1 MKRVIFN
8 STTVMQDGTVMI
20 QLRKQFSDDGI
31 TWENL
36 DYHRITVA
44 PAGDLDSVIPA
55 NNAALK
61 SMGFKDGLDPADI
74 ARCKAHIALAVSTEI
89 PLSDSAAVARVETE
103 SQRQAEIEACRKA
116 VDDANALVAEKELLL
131 QAEIAAHADTKAT
144 YLESES

>member
-8 STTVMQDGTVMI
+8 STTIMQDGTVMI

-31 TWENL
+31 AWENL

-44 PAGDLDSVIPA
+44 PAGDLDAAIPA
-55 NNAALK
+55 NDAALK

-89 PLSDSAAVARVETE
+89 PLSDSASLARIETE
-103 SQRQAEIEACRKA
+103 SKRQAEIEACRVA
-116 VDDANALVAEKELLL
+116 VSNANALTAEKEALLK
-131 QAEIAAHADTKAT
+131 AEILA
-144 YLESES
+144 LEAR